1 MYASELLDI
10 PVHTVEPGFT
20 AHELQE
26 LLSFFDHQPIMTT
39 TTTTTGSPNSNSG
52 SEGSNRSVYN
62 VDERKRRRMVSNR
75 ESARRSRWRKKR
87 HLENLTEQANRLSL
101 EKEELR
107 YALGS
112 TLSQCNVV
120 WKENQRLRTESVAL
134 RGRLTYLCRTLAA
147 MHGHAVNYNGALNHS
162 DHS

>member
-1 MYASELLDI
+1 
-10 PVHTVEPGFT
+10 
-20 AHELQE
+20 
-26 LLSFFDHQPIMTT
+26 
-39 TTTTTGSPNSNSG
+39 
-52 SEGSNRSVYN
+52 
-62 VDERKRRRMVSNR
+62 MVSNR

-134 RGRLTYLCRTLAA
+134 RGRLTHLCRTLAA
-147 MHGHAVNYNGALNHS
+147 MHGHAVNYNGAALNHS

>member
-1 MYASELLDI
+1 MFATESFDI
-10 PVHTVEPGFT
+10 PVRANEPGFT

-26 LLSFFDHQPIMTT
+26 LLSFFDSTA
-39 TTTTTGSPNSNSG
+39 TGSPNSNSG
-52 SEGSNRSVYN
+52 SEGSDRSVYN

-87 HLENLTEQANRLSL
+87 HLEKLTEQANRLNL
-101 EKEELR
+101 ENQELK

-120 WKENQRLRTESVAL
+120 WKANQRLRSESVVL
-134 RGRLTYLCRTLAA
+134 RGRLTGLCRTLAA
-147 MHGHAVNYNGALNHS
+147 MHGHAVNYNGAPNYS
-162 DHS
+162 DRS